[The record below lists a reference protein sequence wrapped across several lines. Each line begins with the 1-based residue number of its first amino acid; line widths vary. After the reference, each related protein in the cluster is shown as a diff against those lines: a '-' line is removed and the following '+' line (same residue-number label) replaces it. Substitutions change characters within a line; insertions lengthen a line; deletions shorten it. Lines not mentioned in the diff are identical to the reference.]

1 MSTKET
7 LTQEYTKICQDIG
20 DAKIKITRLES
31 FIHEQT
37 MKVVELDQKMA
48 DLNKAETE
56 VATAKAS

>member
-37 MKVVELDQKMA
+37 MKVVELDKKMA